1 MSKVSYLGSTS
12 LKDLP
17 TGLLA
22 FLAQVELEESKKGKG
37 GQCPGLHT
45 PGALFSCQLANH

>member
-37 GQCPGLHT
+37 VSVLGSIPLGHCSHV
-45 PGALFSCQLANH
+45 S